1 MIAQNKTN
9 VQGGG
14 GGGGGGGGELAN
26 KTDNHSVLYNHCTR
40 RFLAQVK

>member
-14 GGGGGGGGELAN
+14 GGEGGELAN